1 MTAVH
6 GLTVA
11 ADAAAWE
18 RIGLHVVDGESWVGG
33 VRLRFV
39 APASAGGSASGDGV
53 VGWTLAGSPRHDE
66 LIDGLATDHVT
77 AEEAEADH
85 ERADRSGWDHPMGV
99 SAFDHLVVMTS
110 SLERTCGAVEAS
122 TGEPLKRVRE
132 AGTVRQGFHR
142 LGPMILEVVESSQ
155 VSSPSAAFWG
165 FVLIVDDIDDLA
177 GRLGPDVM
185 SLPKAAV
192 QPGRRIASFRQQ
204 IGLGLPFAVMSR

>member
-11 ADAAAWE
+11 AEAAAWE
-18 RIGLHVVDGESWVGG
+18 RIGLRVVDGESWVGG

-39 APASAGGSASGDGV
+39 DPATAGAEGV
-53 VGWTLAGSPRHDE
+53 VGWTLAGSPSTAER
-66 LIDGLATDHVT
+66 IDGLATDHLT
-77 AEEAEADH
+77 ADEADADRA
-85 ERADRSGWDHPMGV
+85 RADRIGWDHPMT
-99 SAFDHLVVMTS
+99 ATTFDHVVVMTS

-132 AGTVRQGFHR
+132 AGPVRQGFHR
-142 LGPMILEVVESSQ
+142 LGPIILEVVESAQ
-155 VSSPSAAFWG
+155 VRAETATFWG

-177 GRLGPDVM
+177 GRLGPEVM

-192 QPGRRIASFRQQ
+192 QPGRRIASFRQHV
-204 IGLGLPFAVMSR
+204 GLGLPFAVMSR